1 MMRTSTAMP
10 SSTVL
15 ALIGV
20 FGSLPLFDRE
30 LGGDRHLVG
39 RLAVLAERELQ
50 VAGTPVEHE
59 DLLPAR
65 SCAVG
70 VDLNERVRTEL
81 HEAEGAARN
90 WICVRLV
97 VDPVSQ
103 GRPLLQ
109 GSNGFGGE
117 DDVDLSRA
125 DVLVLFGTV
134 DGDLR

>member
-1 MMRTSTAMP
+1 MMRISTAMS

-15 ALIGV
+15 ALIGI
-20 FGSLPLFDRE
+20 FGSLSLSDQE
-30 LGGDRHLVG
+30 LGGNRHLVG
-39 RLAVLAERELQ
+39 RLAVLTERELQ
-50 VAGTPVEHE
+50 VAGTPGEHE
-59 DLLPAR
+59 DLLPTR

-81 HEAEGAARN
+81 HEAEGAAYDRV
-90 WICVRLV
+90 CVRHV

-117 DDVDLSRA
+117 DDVDLPRA